1 MAVPYAAGAGR
12 LRDVIFVADGFGGV
26 LDRVDDLFVAGATAE
41 VGSEGLFDLRAA
53 RIGGAVD
60 QGIGL
65 DDDAGDA
72 EAALDAAFSDESA
85 GEDLLPKLAQP
96 FGGGHRAAGDL
107 LHRRD
112 AREHR
117 LIINVHS
124 AAAARRLGRAA
135 ILGGDDAF
143 VLPEIGQ

>member
-1 MAVPYAAGAGR
+1 MTVAHTAGAGR
-12 LRDVIFVADGFGGV
+12 LRDVILVADGFGGV
-26 LDRVDDLFVAGATAE
+26 LDRVDDLLVAGAAAE

-53 RIGGAVD
+53 WIGGAVD

-72 EAALDAAFSDESA
+72 EAALNAAFSDESA
-85 GEDLLPKLAQP
+85 GKDLLPKLAQP
-96 FGGGHRAAGDL
+96 FGGRHGAAGDL

-117 LIINVHS
+117 LVIDVHS
-124 AAAARRLGRAA
+124 AAAARRLRRAA
-135 ILGGDDAF
+135 VLGGDDAF
-143 VLPEIGQ
+143 VLPEISQ